1 MCPGHFVVSFSENAL
16 KVIPGAVSIGGGRL
30 ERMSIVEM
38 CVGEELRRVEVMS
51 EPCGES
57 RCQR

>member
-1 MCPGHFVVSFSENAL
+1 MCPGHFVVSFSENDL
-16 KVIPGAVSIGGGRL
+16 KVMPGAVSEGGGRL

-38 CVGEELRRVEVMS
+38 CAEEELRSVEVMR